1 MVTRGLLLQGIKPSD
16 VHKRAVTL
24 LNQVGLGEQ
33 SLKRKPINFSGGQR
47 QRIGIARALSMSPD
61 VVVAD
66 ESVSALDLSV
76 QKQVLRLIN
85 NLQEKYKM
93 AIIFITHDLRVA
105 AQISDY
111 ITVMEKGV
119 MVEFGSAEQV
129 FNNPKHEYTKK
140 LLNAAPGQN
149 WTPPRL
155 EPDEAARIAK
165 ELEVV

>member
-1 MVTRGLLLQGIKPSD
+1 
-16 VHKRAVTL
+16 
-24 LNQVGLGEQ
+24 
-33 SLKRKPINFSGGQR
+33 
-47 QRIGIARALSMSPD
+47 
-61 VVVAD
+61 
-66 ESVSALDLSV
+66 
-76 QKQVLRLIN
+76 
-85 NLQEKYKM
+85 
-93 AIIFITHDLRVA
+93 
-105 AQISDY
+105 
-111 ITVMEKGV
+111 MEKGV